1 MPSLDQRPGIAPT
14 IPTALVAAIGTVHW
28 SVGSVCR
35 IGSVTLEGFNE
46 PIRAWQVIGSS
57 AVPSRFDARHED
69 TLTPLVGRDEELELL
84 LCSIAGS
91 MPTHRR
97 LGADGP
103 DHLPDRWH
111 GYGGFRYTE
120 VRAGEGRIG
129 THHGPNLVAAH
140 TKPSQRCTDRFDR
153 WPSRLWP

>member
-1 MPSLDQRPGIAPT
+1 MPSLDQRHGFGPT
-14 IPTALVAAIGTVHW
+14 ISTALFAAIGTVHS
-28 SVGSVCR
+28 SVGLVCR
-35 IGSVTLEGFNE
+35 IGSVTLKGFNE

-57 AVPSRFDARHED
+57 ALPSRFDAQHED

-97 LGADGP
+97 LGADEP
-103 DHLPDRWH
+103 DHLRDRWH

-120 VRAGEGRIG
+120 VRAGKDE
-129 THHGPNLVAAH
+129 
-140 TKPSQRCTDRFDR
+140 
-153 WPSRLWP
+153 